1 MRPPLRDRK
10 FADSS
15 LERNGIRTF
24 SSALQIGNGFVDS
37 FELGPSTGAPVI
49 RAIAGL
55 GIRIDCRAAVRG
67 AGGIAE
73 PKVRIR
79 SPPAASL
86 RTFGPGAAGDRC
98 KVRLDAGEGASAWPG
113 GNWRFAGT
121 SRLKSLVLPALTFWR
136 LSPPT
141 TSVAKAKPKRFA
153 ESGRC
158 HDLGADAYRSP
169 IKRGGP
175 GSMPRSIPLLSAIE
189 EGTPMRAVRQT
200 SAAP

>member
-1 MRPPLRDRK
+1 MRVGQPSHRRPDHSRD
-10 FADSS
+10 ADRGRRAR
-15 LERNGIRTF
+15 LEPAYPYSGRLAEIHGF
-24 SSALQIGNGFVDS
+24 CAALP
-37 FELGPSTGAPVI
+37 E
-49 RAIAGL
+49 
-55 GIRIDCRAAVRG
+55 
-67 AGGIAE
+67 
-73 PKVRIR
+73 VRIPL
-79 SPPAASL
+79 PPAASL

-175 GSMPRSIPLLSAIE
+175 GSMLRSIPLLSAIE

-200 SAAP
+200 SAAPDRKSTRLNSSPVAISH